1 MTTVYSKN
9 GICFLILQRQTTVV
23 MVRSGA
29 IVIIQNIISDLFPN
43 LALACVTIRR
53 PILFSDCGKR
63 QVLSP
68 QRFNHISR
76 VLEVT
81 VLIPENTACATHSAS
96 IDTTFISNR
105 QDKNKTVN

>member
-1 MTTVYSKN
+1 V
-9 GICFLILQRQTTVV
+9 
-23 MVRSGA
+23 A
-29 IVIIQNIISDLFPN
+29 
-43 LALACVTIRR
+43 

-63 QVLSP
+63 QVFIPP

-105 QDKNKTVN
+105 QDKKQDCELK

>member
-1 MTTVYSKN
+1 
-9 GICFLILQRQTTVV
+9 

-53 PILFSDCGKR
+53 PHPVFRLRKKASFIP
-63 QVLSP
+63 P

-105 QDKNKTVN
+105 QDKKQDCELK